1 MLPQDFVF
9 MYVWTINYT
18 NLMIKRF
25 IVSNGESSLAT
36 FFDIIEKVQN
46 SYIPNEIREKE
57 LISISYTRNSMTT
70 MTTEDLN
77 YESRLSG

>member
-1 MLPQDFVF
+1 
-9 MYVWTINYT
+9 
-18 NLMIKRF
+18 MIKRF

>member
-1 MLPQDFVF
+1 
-9 MYVWTINYT
+9 
-18 NLMIKRF
+18 MIKRF

-70 MTTEDLN
+70 MTTVDLN

>member
-1 MLPQDFVF
+1 
-9 MYVWTINYT
+9 
-18 NLMIKRF
+18 MIKRF

-77 YESRLSG
+77 YDS